1 MQITGMKE
9 LFKQYEKAKMVFDS
23 AIDKSKDLN
32 DHEFQNLATTV
43 GIHSLRENAEWSK
56 IKRDRPLPEHPL

>member
-1 MQITGMKE
+1 MQITGIKE
-9 LFKQYEKAKMVFDS
+9 IFKQYEKAKMVFDS

-32 DHEFQNLATTV
+32 DHEFQNLVTTV

-56 IKRDRPLPEHPL
+56 I

>member
-1 MQITGMKE
+1 
-9 LFKQYEKAKMVFDS
+9 MVFDS
-23 AIDKSKDLN
+23 AIDKSKNLN
-32 DHEFQNLATTV
+32 DYEFQNLVTTV